1 MTDIRVPVDY
11 FGRPE
16 VEALSSDGLRVHL
29 AATAWSA
36 GYGKDGYLAVT
47 ALPRLH
53 PDGRREDLAA
63 ELVGAGFW
71 EAVDGG
77 WRLTDYFPA
86 QSSAAEV
93 EGYKAANRERSRRYR
108 AHVAELIAQADKA
121 PPVTRDVPRDVTD
134 DVTGDERAFV
144 GKARQ
149 GQANNGTEL
158 EVGEPERVTRD
169 DEPPTLRVVDPP
181 TDGRSRWTV
190 LGGVAPCVVC
200 GQGARLALD
209 GDPAHPGCRRDAPMD
224 LDLRER
230 VSA

>member
-93 EGYKAANRERSRRYR
+93 EAYKAANRERSRKYR
-108 AHVAELIAQADKA
+108 ARVAALVDEASNA
-121 PPVTRDVPRDVTD
+121 PHVTRDVTRDVTD
-134 DVTGDERAFV
+134 DERAFV

-149 GQANNGTEL
+149 GKALVTGTEL
-158 EVGEPERVTRD
+158 EVGEPEPEPR
-169 DEPPTLRVVDPP
+169 DEPPTFRVVDPP
-181 TDGRSRWTV
+181 ADGRSRWSPRK
-190 LGGVAPCVVC
+190 VAPCVCC
-200 GQGARLALD
+200 GEGARLALD
-209 GDPAHPGCRRDAPMD
+209 GDPTHPACRVDVPID
-224 LDLRER
+224 LPER